1 MRLSPNAYINH
12 ILFLLMLIY
21 YKYLFHVF
29 VYDVKHLHII
39 HFPVKQD
46 FDRIKILNI
55 HCHMVCLIMELDDLV
70 EFYEI
75 LQVHFVPYHNHL
87 INDKTLQNQTMIG
100 VDQVFN

>member
-1 MRLSPNAYINH
+1 
-12 ILFLLMLIY
+12 
-21 YKYLFHVF
+21 
-29 VYDVKHLHII
+29 
-39 HFPVKQD
+39 
-46 FDRIKILNI
+46 
-55 HCHMVCLIMELDDLV
+55 MELDDLV